1 MTIALPEPIA
11 TYFAADR
18 ERDGSAIA
26 ALFTTDATVR
36 NEGHSYTGHDTIREW
51 QAEAASKFNYVTEPI
66 SVVEQAGVTI
76 VTAQLNGDFPG
87 SPATLRYAF
96 ALRGPRIAALEIGA

>member
-1 MTIALPEPIA
+1 MTIALQEPIA

-18 ERDGSAIA
+18 ERDASTIA

-36 NEGHSYTGHDTIREW
+36 DEGRSYTGHDAIREW
-51 QAEAASKFNYVTEPI
+51 QAEATRKYNYATKPT
-66 SVVEQAGVTI
+66 SVVDQAGVTI

-87 SPATLRYAF
+87 SPATLRYGF

>member
-18 ERDGSAIA
+18 EPDASAIA

-36 NEGHSYTGHDTIREW
+36 DEGHSYTGHDAIREW
-51 QAEAASKFNYVTEPI
+51 QAAATRKYNYVVKPI
-66 SVVEQAGVTI
+66 SVVEEAGVTI
-76 VTAQLNGDFPG
+76 VTAQLTGDFPG
-87 SPATLRYAF
+87 SPATLRYEF

>member
-18 ERDGSAIA
+18 ERDASAIA
-26 ALFTTDATVR
+26 GLFTSDATVGD
-36 NEGHSYTGHDTIREW
+36 EGHSYTGHDAIREW
-51 QAEAASKFNYVTEPI
+51 QAEAARKFNYVITPI
-66 SVVEQAGVTI
+66 SVVEEAGVTI

-87 SPATLRYAF
+87 SPATLRYGF